1 MLHIQ
6 MCIFCWLDCFWAPSL
21 LRNSPLSF
29 SLVLMYLKK
38 HFCNT
43 FFPASDLLSE
53 SSWILIYE
61 LFKTLRIQLE
71 FLEFFVWIGDSPW
84 LVCLLL
90 FRLMFWIFY
99 RSLLFV
105 KFISWNVL
113 VKLLIVLIKSF
124 WIAYKRNRSD
134 LHALCTAIIMISP
147 PSIHE

>member
-6 MCIFCWLDCFWAPSL
+6 MFIFCWLDCFWAPSL

-29 SLVLMYLKK
+29 SLYWCIKE
-38 HFCNT
+38 HFCNPFFQLLT
-43 FFPASDLLSE
+43 FCLSRLE
-53 SSWILIYE
+53 SWFMSFLKHYASSWNSWNSSFE
-61 LFKTLRIQLE
+61 LEIRLNWFAS
-71 FLEFFVWIGDSPW
+71 FFFGW
-84 LVCLLL
+84 L
-90 FRLMFWIFY
+90 FWIVY